1 MSYQV
6 IKEKLDTNKLVI
18 LDGAMGSELEKKVHL
33 WTKISGVAHVRL
45 NSQN

>member
-1 MSYQV
+1 MSYKF
-6 IKEKLDTNKLVI
+6 IEEKLNNNKLVI